1 MTRELQ
7 ALHLFVFFLALLWVL
22 PAPAATLTDRV
33 VRVVDG
39 DTLVVL
45 SEGQLHRGSGCWA
58 LASGLSRRRSEGGS
72 PGR

>member
-45 SEGQLHRGSGCWA
+45 SEG
-58 LASGLSRRRSEGGS
+58 GS